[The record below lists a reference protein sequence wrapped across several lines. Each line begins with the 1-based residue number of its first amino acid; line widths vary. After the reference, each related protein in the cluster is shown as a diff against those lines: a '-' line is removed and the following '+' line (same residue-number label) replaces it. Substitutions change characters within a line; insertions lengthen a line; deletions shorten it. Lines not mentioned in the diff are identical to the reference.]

1 MKDIFK
7 IINRGI
13 VKGAI
18 WIYCKVV
25 YRFEVIGKENI
36 PKEGQVIIC
45 GNHRSFLDPPLIE
58 VTTGRYTRFLAKE
71 ELTKNKFLKF
81 LGYVFDAIY
90 VKRDNKEIAA
100 LKTTLKAL
108 KNKES
113 IAMFPEGTRNGL
125 EKGESVKEGVAF
137 FVLQT
142 GAKVQPVGIV
152 GGEKPFK
159 KVYVNYGKPLDYSK
173 KKKKKPT
180 KEELEQVSKEIMDNI
195 IMLTNIK
202 Q

>member
-1 MKDIFK
+1 MN
-7 IINRGI
+7 IIKRILRVI
-13 VKGAI
+13 VRTAI
-18 WIYCKVV
+18 YLYCKVV
-25 YRFEVIGKENI
+25 YRLKVIGKENI
-36 PKEGQVIIC
+36 PKEGPVIYC
-45 GNHRSFLDPPLIE
+45 GNHRSYLDPPLIV
-58 VTTGRYTRFLAKE
+58 VTAGRHVRFMAKE

-159 KVYVNYGKPLDYSK
+159 RVYVNYGKPLDYSDRVT
-173 KKKKKPT
+173 KKPS
-180 KEELEQVSKEIMDNI
+180 KEELEHVSKEIMDNI

>member
-1 MKDIFK
+1 MN
-7 IINRGI
+7 IIKRILRVI
-13 VKGAI
+13 VRTAI
-18 WIYCKVV
+18 YLYCKVV
-25 YRFEVIGKENI
+25 YRLKVIGKENI
-36 PKEGQVIIC
+36 PKEGPVIYC
-45 GNHRSFLDPPLIE
+45 GNHRSYLDPPLIV
-58 VTTGRYTRFLAKE
+58 VTAGRHVRFMAKE

-142 GAKVQPVGIV
+142 GAKVQPVGIG

-159 KVYVNYGKPLDYSK
+159 KVYVNDGKPLDYSDRVT
-173 KKKKKPT
+173 KKPS

>member
-1 MKDIFK
+1 MN
-7 IINRGI
+7 IIKTILRVI
-13 VKGAI
+13 VRTAI
-18 WIYCKVV
+18 YLYCKVV
-25 YRFEVIGKENI
+25 YRLKVIGKENI
-36 PKEGQVIIC
+36 PKEGPVIYC
-45 GNHRSFLDPPLIE
+45 GNHRSYLDPPLIV
-58 VTTGRYTRFLAKE
+58 VTAGRHVRFMAKE

-159 KVYVNYGKPLDYSK
+159 KVYVNYGKPLDYSDRVT
-173 KKKKKPT
+173 KKPS

>member
-1 MKDIFK
+1 MN
-7 IINRGI
+7 IIKRILRVI
-13 VKGAI
+13 VITAI
-18 WIYCKVV
+18 YLYCMVL
-25 YRFEVIGKENI
+25 YRLKVIGKENI
-36 PKEGQVIIC
+36 PKEGPVIYC
-45 GNHRSFLDPPLIE
+45 GNHRSYLDPPLIV
-58 VTTGRYTRFLAKE
+58 VTAGRHVRFMAKE

-159 KVYVNYGKPLDYSK
+159 KVYVNYGKPLDYSDRV
-173 KKKKKPT
+173 KKKPT

>member
-1 MKDIFK
+1 MN
-7 IINRGI
+7 IIKRILRVI
-13 VKGAI
+13 VRTAI
-18 WIYCKVV
+18 YLYCKVV
-25 YRFEVIGKENI
+25 YRLKVIGKENI
-36 PKEGQVIIC
+36 PKEGPVIYC
-45 GNHRSFLDPPLIE
+45 GNHRSYLDPPLIV
-58 VTTGRYTRFLAKE
+58 VTAGRHVRFMANE

-159 KVYVNYGKPLDYSK
+159 KVYVNYGKPLDYSDRVT
-173 KKKKKPT
+173 KKPS

>member
-1 MKDIFK
+1 MN
-7 IINRGI
+7 IIKRILRVI
-13 VKGAI
+13 VRTAI
-18 WIYCKVV
+18 YLYCKVV
-25 YRFEVIGKENI
+25 YRLKVIGKENI
-36 PKEGQVIIC
+36 PKEGPVIYC
-45 GNHRSFLDPPLIE
+45 GNHRSYLDPPLIV
-58 VTTGRYTRFLAKE
+58 VTAGRHVRFMAKE

-159 KVYVNYGKPLDYSK
+159 RVYVNYGKPLDYSDRVT
-173 KKKKKPT
+173 KKPS
-180 KEELEQVSKEIMDNI
+180 KKELEQVSKEIMDNI

>member
-1 MKDIFK
+1 MN
-7 IINRGI
+7 IIKRILRVI
-13 VKGAI
+13 VRTAI
-18 WIYCKVV
+18 YLYCKVV
-25 YRFEVIGKENI
+25 YRLKVLGKENI
-36 PKEGQVIIC
+36 PKEGPVIYC
-45 GNHRSFLDPPLIE
+45 GNHRSYLDPPLIV
-58 VTTGRYTRFLAKE
+58 VTAGRHVRFMAKE

-159 KVYVNYGKPLDYSK
+159 KVYVNYGKPLDYSDRVT
-173 KKKKKPT
+173 KKPS

>member
-1 MKDIFK
+1 MN
-7 IINRGI
+7 IIKRILRVI
-13 VKGAI
+13 VRTAI
-18 WIYCKVV
+18 YLYCKVV
-25 YRFEVIGKENI
+25 YRLKVIGKENI
-36 PKEGQVIIC
+36 PKEGPVIYC
-45 GNHRSFLDPPLIE
+45 GNHRSYLDPPLIV
-58 VTTGRYTRFLAKE
+58 VTAGRHVRFMAKE

-159 KVYVNYGKPLDYSK
+159 RVYVNYGKPLDYSDRVT
-173 KKKKKPT
+173 KKPS
-180 KEELEQVSKEIMDNI
+180 KEELGQISKEIMDNV

>member
-1 MKDIFK
+1 MNVIKRIL
-7 IINRGI
+7 RVI
-13 VKGAI
+13 VRTAI
-18 WIYCKVV
+18 YLYCKVV
-25 YRFEVIGKENI
+25 YRLKVIGKENI
-36 PKEGQVIIC
+36 PKEGPVIYC
-45 GNHRSFLDPPLIE
+45 GNHRSYLDPPLIV
-58 VTTGRYTRFLAKE
+58 VTAGRHVRFMAKE

-159 KVYVNYGKPLDYSK
+159 RVYVNYGKPLDYSDK
-173 KKKKKPT
+173 VTKKPS
-180 KEELEQVSKEIMDNI
+180 KEQLEQVSKEIMDNI

>member
-1 MKDIFK
+1 MN
-7 IINRGI
+7 IIKRILRVI
-13 VKGAI
+13 VRTAI
-18 WIYCKVV
+18 YLYCKVV
-25 YRFEVIGKENI
+25 YRLKVIGKENI
-36 PKEGQVIIC
+36 PKEGPVIYC
-45 GNHRSFLDPPLIE
+45 GNHRSYLDPPLIV
-58 VTTGRYTRFLAKE
+58 VTAGRHVRFMAKE

-159 KVYVNYGKPLDYSK
+159 RVYVNYGKPLDYSDK
-173 KKKKKPT
+173 VTKKPS
-180 KEELEQVSKEIMDNI
+180 KEQLEQVSKEIMDNI

>member
-1 MKDIFK
+1 MN
-7 IINRGI
+7 IIKRI
-13 VKGAI
+13 LRVIARTAI
-18 WIYCKVV
+18 YLYCKVV
-25 YRFEVIGKENI
+25 YRLKVIGKENI
-36 PKEGQVIIC
+36 PKEGPVIYC
-45 GNHRSFLDPPLIE
+45 GNHRSYLDPPLIV
-58 VTTGRYTRFLAKE
+58 VTAGRHVRFMAKE

-159 KVYVNYGKPLDYSK
+159 RVYVNYGKPLDYSDRVT
-173 KKKKKPT
+173 KKPS

>member
-1 MKDIFK
+1 MNVIKRIL
-7 IINRGI
+7 RVI
-13 VKGAI
+13 VRTAI
-18 WIYCKVV
+18 YLYCKVV
-25 YRFEVIGKENI
+25 YRLKVIGKENI
-36 PKEGQVIIC
+36 PKEGPVIYC
-45 GNHRSFLDPPLIE
+45 GNHRSYLDPPLIV
-58 VTTGRYTRFLAKE
+58 VTAGRHVRFMAKE

-137 FVLQT
+137 FILQT

-159 KVYVNYGKPLDYSK
+159 RVYVNYGKPLDYSDRVT
-173 KKKKKPT
+173 KKPS

>member
-1 MKDIFK
+1 MN
-7 IINRGI
+7 IIKRILRVI
-13 VKGAI
+13 VRTAI
-18 WIYCKVV
+18 YLYCKVV
-25 YRFEVIGKENI
+25 YRLKVIGKENI
-36 PKEGQVIIC
+36 PKEGPVIYC
-45 GNHRSFLDPPLIE
+45 GNHRSYLDPPLIV
-58 VTTGRYTRFLAKE
+58 VTAGRHVRFMAKE

-113 IAMFPEGTRNGL
+113 IAMFPAGTRNGL
-125 EKGESVKEGVAF
+125 EKGERVKEGVAF

-159 KVYVNYGKPLDYSK
+159 KVYVNYGKPLDYSDRVT
-173 KKKKKPT
+173 KKPS

>member
-1 MKDIFK
+1 MKEFFK
-7 IINRGI
+7 KIGRGI

-18 WIYCKVV
+18 YIYCKVV
-25 YRFEVIGKENI
+25 YRVKVVGKENI
-36 PKEGQVIIC
+36 PKKGPIIIC

-58 VTTGRYTRFLAKE
+58 VTCGRYTRFLAKE
-71 ELTKNKFLKF
+71 ELTKNKFLAF
-81 LGYVFDAIY
+81 LGVVFNAIL
-90 VKRDNKEIAA
+90 VKRDSKEVVAIKES
-100 LKTTLKAL
+100 LKTL
-108 KNKES
+108 KNGDCL
-113 IAMFPEGTRNGL
+113 ALFPEGTRNGL

-159 KVYVNYGKPLDYSK
+159 KVYVNYGKPLDYSDRV
-173 KKKKKPT
+173 KKKPT

-195 IMLTNIK
+195 IMLTKNK
-202 Q
+202 

>member
-1 MKDIFK
+1 MN
-7 IINRGI
+7 IIKRILRVI
-13 VKGAI
+13 VRTAI
-18 WIYCKVV
+18 YLYCKVV
-25 YRFEVIGKENI
+25 YRLKVIGKENI
-36 PKEGQVIIC
+36 PKEGPVIYC
-45 GNHRSFLDPPLIE
+45 GNHRSYLDPPLIV
-58 VTTGRYTRFLAKE
+58 VTAGRHVRFMAKE

-159 KVYVNYGKPLDYSK
+159 RVYVNYGKPLDYSDRVTE
-173 KKKKKPT
+173 KPS

>member
-1 MKDIFK
+1 MN
-7 IINRGI
+7 IIKRILRVI
-13 VKGAI
+13 VRTAI
-18 WIYCKVV
+18 YLYCKVV
-25 YRFEVIGKENI
+25 YRLKVIGKENI
-36 PKEGQVIIC
+36 PKEGPVIYC
-45 GNHRSFLDPPLIE
+45 GNHRSYLDPPLIV
-58 VTTGRYTRFLAKE
+58 VTAGRHVRFMAKE

-90 VKRDNKEIAA
+90 VKRDNKEIVA

-159 KVYVNYGKPLDYSK
+159 RVYVNYGKPLDYSDRVT
-173 KKKKKPT
+173 KKPS

>member
-1 MKDIFK
+1 MEIIKK
-7 IINRGI
+7 ILRVI
-13 VKGAI
+13 VRTAI
-18 WIYCKVV
+18 YIYCKIV
-25 YRFEVIGKENI
+25 YRMKVLGKENI
-36 PKEGQVIIC
+36 PKEGPVIYC
-45 GNHRSFLDPPLIE
+45 GNHRSYLDPPLI
-58 VTTGRYTRFLAKE
+58 VITAGRNVRFMAKE

-81 LGYVFDAIY
+81 LGYVFNAIY
-90 VKRDNKEIAA
+90 VKRDNKDIGA

-113 IAMFPEGTRNGL
+113 VAMFPEGTRNGL
-125 EKGESVKEGVAF
+125 KKGEAVKDGVAF
-137 FVLQT
+137 FALTT

-159 KVYVNYGKPLDYSK
+159 KVYVNYGKPLDFSDRVT
-173 KKKKKPT
+173 KKPS
-180 KEELEQVSKEIMDNI
+180 KEELDRLSKEIMDDI

>member
-1 MKDIFK
+1 MNVIKRIL
-7 IINRGI
+7 RVI
-13 VKGAI
+13 VRTAI
-18 WIYCKVV
+18 YLYCKVV
-25 YRFEVIGKENI
+25 YRLKVIGKENI
-36 PKEGQVIIC
+36 PKEGPVIYC
-45 GNHRSFLDPPLIE
+45 GNHRSYLDPPLIV
-58 VTTGRYTRFLAKE
+58 VTAGRHVRFMAKE

-159 KVYVNYGKPLDYSK
+159 KVYVNYGKPLDYSDRVT
-173 KKKKKPT
+173 KKPS

-195 IMLTNIK
+195 IMLTDIK

>member
-1 MKDIFK
+1 MN
-7 IINRGI
+7 IIKRILRVI
-13 VKGAI
+13 VRTAI
-18 WIYCKVV
+18 YLYCKVV
-25 YRFEVIGKENI
+25 YRLKVIGKENI
-36 PKEGQVIIC
+36 PKEGPVIYC
-45 GNHRSFLDPPLIE
+45 GNHRSYLDPPLIV
-58 VTTGRYTRFLAKE
+58 VTAGRHLRFMAKE

-159 KVYVNYGKPLDYSK
+159 KVYVNYGKPLDYSDRVT
-173 KKKKKPT
+173 KKPS

>member
-1 MKDIFK
+1 MKNVLKTIE
-7 IINRGI
+7 RGI

-25 YRFEVIGKENI
+25 YRFKLVGKENI
-36 PKEGQVIIC
+36 PKEGPVIIC

-159 KVYVNYGKPLDYSK
+159 RVYVNYGKPLDYSDRVT
-173 KKKKKPT
+173 KKPS

>member
-1 MKDIFK
+1 MN
-7 IINRGI
+7 IIKRILRVI
-13 VKGAI
+13 VRTAI
-18 WIYCKVV
+18 YLYCKVV
-25 YRFEVIGKENI
+25 YRLKVIGKENI
-36 PKEGQVIIC
+36 PKEGPVIYC
-45 GNHRSFLDPPLIE
+45 GNHRSYLDPPLIV
-58 VTTGRYTRFLAKE
+58 VTEGRHVMFMSKE
-71 ELTKNKFLKF
+71 EVTKNKFLKF

-159 KVYVNYGKPLDYSK
+159 KVYVNYGKPLDYSDRV
-173 KKKKKPT
+173 KKKPT

>member
-1 MKDIFK
+1 MN
-7 IINRGI
+7 IIKRILRVI
-13 VKGAI
+13 VRTAI
-18 WIYCKVV
+18 YLYCKVV
-25 YRFEVIGKENI
+25 YRLKVIGKENI
-36 PKEGQVIIC
+36 PKEGPVIYC
-45 GNHRSFLDPPLIE
+45 GNHRSYLDPPLIV
-58 VTTGRYTRFLAKE
+58 VTAGRHVRFMAKE

-100 LKTTLKAL
+100 LKTTLKSL

-159 KVYVNYGKPLDYSK
+159 KVYVNYGKPLDYSDRV
-173 KKKKKPT
+173 KKKPT

>member
-1 MKDIFK
+1 MN
-7 IINRGI
+7 IIKRILRVI
-13 VKGAI
+13 VRTAI
-18 WIYCKVV
+18 YLYCKVV
-25 YRFEVIGKENI
+25 YRLKVIEKENI
-36 PKEGQVIIC
+36 PKEGPVIYC
-45 GNHRSFLDPPLIE
+45 GNHRSYLDPPLIV
-58 VTTGRYTRFLAKE
+58 VTAGRHVRFMAKE

-159 KVYVNYGKPLDYSK
+159 KVYVNYGKPLDYSDRV
-173 KKKKKPT
+173 KKKPT

>member
-1 MKDIFK
+1 MN
-7 IINRGI
+7 IIKRILRVI
-13 VKGAI
+13 VRTAI
-18 WIYCKVV
+18 YLYCKVV
-25 YRFEVIGKENI
+25 YRLKVIGKENI
-36 PKEGQVIIC
+36 PKEGPVIYC
-45 GNHRSFLDPPLIE
+45 GNHRSYLDPPLIV
-58 VTTGRYTRFLAKE
+58 VTAGRHVRFMAKE

-159 KVYVNYGKPLDYSK
+159 RVYVNYGKPLDYSDRVT
-173 KKKKKPT
+173 KKPS

-195 IMLTNIK
+195 IMFTNIK

>member
-1 MKDIFK
+1 MN
-7 IINRGI
+7 IIKRILRVI
-13 VKGAI
+13 VRTAI
-18 WIYCKVV
+18 YLYCKVV
-25 YRFEVIGKENI
+25 YRLKVIGKENI
-36 PKEGQVIIC
+36 PKEGPVIYC
-45 GNHRSFLDPPLIE
+45 GNHRSYLDPPLIV
-58 VTTGRYTRFLAKE
+58 VTAGRHVRFMAKE
-71 ELTKNKFLKF
+71 ELAKNKFLKF

-159 KVYVNYGKPLDYSK
+159 KVYVNYGKPLDYSDRVT
-173 KKKKKPT
+173 KKPS

>member
-1 MKDIFK
+1 MN
-7 IINRGI
+7 IIKRILRVI
-13 VKGAI
+13 VRTAI
-18 WIYCKVV
+18 YLYCKVV
-25 YRFEVIGKENI
+25 YRLKVIGKENI
-36 PKEGQVIIC
+36 PKEGPVIYC
-45 GNHRSFLDPPLIE
+45 GNHRSYLDPPLIV
-58 VTTGRYTRFLAKE
+58 VTAGRHVRFMAKE

-159 KVYVNYGKPLDYSK
+159 RVYVNYGKPLDYSK
-173 KKKKKPT
+173 NKGT
-180 KEELEQVSKEIMDNI
+180 KDKNVLDNITKEIMDNI
-195 IMLTNIK
+195 IELTK
-202 Q
+202 

>member
-1 MKDIFK
+1 MN
-7 IINRGI
+7 IIKRILRVI
-13 VKGAI
+13 VRTAI
-18 WIYCKVV
+18 YLYCKVV
-25 YRFEVIGKENI
+25 YRLKVIGKENI
-36 PKEGQVIIC
+36 PKEGPVIYC
-45 GNHRSFLDPPLIE
+45 GNHRSYLDPPLIV
-58 VTTGRYTRFLAKE
+58 VTAGRHVRFMAKE

-159 KVYVNYGKPLDYSK
+159 KVYVNYGKPLDYSDRVT
-173 KKKKKPT
+173 KKPS

-195 IMLTNIK
+195 IMLTK
-202 Q
+202 

>member
-1 MKDIFK
+1 MN
-7 IINRGI
+7 IIKRILRVI
-13 VKGAI
+13 VRTAI
-18 WIYCKVV
+18 YLYCKVV
-25 YRFEVIGKENI
+25 YRLKVIGKENI
-36 PKEGQVIIC
+36 PKEGPVIYC
-45 GNHRSFLDPPLIE
+45 GNHRSYLDPPLIV
-58 VTTGRYTRFLAKE
+58 VTAGRHVRFMAKE

-159 KVYVNYGKPLDYSK
+159 KVYVNYGKPLDYSDRVT
-173 KKKKKPT
+173 KKPS

>member
-1 MKDIFK
+1 MN
-7 IINRGI
+7 IIKRILRVI
-13 VKGAI
+13 VRTAI
-18 WIYCKVV
+18 YLYCKVV
-25 YRFEVIGKENI
+25 YRLKVIGKENI
-36 PKEGQVIIC
+36 PKEGPVIYC
-45 GNHRSFLDPPLIE
+45 GNHRSYLDPPLIV
-58 VTTGRYTRFLAKE
+58 VTAGRHVRFMAKE

-159 KVYVNYGKPLDYSK
+159 KVYVNYGKPLDYSDRV
-173 KKKKKPT
+173 KKKPT
-180 KEELEQVSKEIMDNI
+180 KEELAQVSKEIMDNI

>member
-1 MKDIFK
+1 MN
-7 IINRGI
+7 IIKRILRVI
-13 VKGAI
+13 VRTAI
-18 WIYCKVV
+18 YLYCKVV
-25 YRFEVIGKENI
+25 YRLKVIGKENI
-36 PKEGQVIIC
+36 PKEGPVIYC
-45 GNHRSFLDPPLIE
+45 GNHRSYLDPPLIV
-58 VTTGRYTRFLAKE
+58 VTAGRHVRFMAKE

-100 LKTTLKAL
+100 LKTTSKAL

-142 GAKVQPVGIV
+142 GTKVQPVGIV

-159 KVYVNYGKPLDYSK
+159 KVYVNYGKPLDYSDRVT
-173 KKKKKPT
+173 KKPS

>member
-1 MKDIFK
+1 MN
-7 IINRGI
+7 IIKRILRVI
-13 VKGAI
+13 VRTAI
-18 WIYCKVV
+18 YLYCKVV
-25 YRFEVIGKENI
+25 YRLKVIGKENI
-36 PKEGQVIIC
+36 PKEGPVIYC
-45 GNHRSFLDPPLIE
+45 GNHRSYLDPPLIV
-58 VTTGRYTRFLAKE
+58 VTAGRHVRFMAKE

-159 KVYVNYGKPLDYSK
+159 KVYVNYGKPLDFSEYKTSK
-173 KKKKKPT
+173 PE
-180 KEELEQVSKEIMDNI
+180 KELLDKVSKEIMDNI
-195 IMLTNIK
+195 IMLTKEKI
-202 Q
+202 

>member
-1 MKDIFK
+1 MVRK
-7 IINRGI
+7 IVAFLVHLWCR
-13 VKGAI
+13 
-18 WIYCKVV
+18 IYFNLK
-25 YRFEVIGKENI
+25 VIGKENI
-36 PKEGQVIIC
+36 QKEGPVIYC
-45 GNHRSFLDPPLIE
+45 GNHRSYLDPPLIV
-58 VTTGRYTRFLAKE
+58 VTAGRHVRFMAKE

-159 KVYVNYGKPLDYSK
+159 RVYVNYGKPLDYSDRVT
-173 KKKKKPT
+173 KKPS

>member
-1 MKDIFK
+1 MN
-7 IINRGI
+7 IIKRILRVI
-13 VKGAI
+13 VRTAI
-18 WIYCKVV
+18 YLYCKVV
-25 YRFEVIGKENI
+25 YRLKVIGKENI
-36 PKEGQVIIC
+36 PKEGPVIYC
-45 GNHRSFLDPPLIE
+45 GNHRSYLDPPLIV
-58 VTTGRYTRFLAKE
+58 VTAGRHVRFMAKE

-159 KVYVNYGKPLDYSK
+159 KVYVNYGKPLDYSDRVT
-173 KKKKKPT
+173 KKPL

>member
-1 MKDIFK
+1 MN
-7 IINRGI
+7 IIKRILRVI
-13 VKGAI
+13 VRTAI
-18 WIYCKVV
+18 YLYCKVV
-25 YRFEVIGKENI
+25 YRLKVIGKENI
-36 PKEGQVIIC
+36 PKEGPVIYC
-45 GNHRSFLDPPLIE
+45 GNHRSYLDPPLIV
-58 VTTGRYTRFLAKE
+58 VTAGRHVRFMAKE

-159 KVYVNYGKPLDYSK
+159 RVYVNYGKPLDYSDRVN
-173 KKKKKPT
+173 KKPS